1 MLKPD
6 STPHWHVS
14 HVDRQS
20 LKIVQGVYL
29 ILISKFFNL
38 KNFQL
43 QNLSLPYDFPSK
55 IVKS

>member
-1 MLKPD
+1 MD
-6 STPHWHVS
+6 S
-14 HVDRQS
+14 QS

-29 ILISKFFNL
+29 ILIGKFFDL

-43 QNLSLPYDFPSK
+43 QNLSLPYDFPNK